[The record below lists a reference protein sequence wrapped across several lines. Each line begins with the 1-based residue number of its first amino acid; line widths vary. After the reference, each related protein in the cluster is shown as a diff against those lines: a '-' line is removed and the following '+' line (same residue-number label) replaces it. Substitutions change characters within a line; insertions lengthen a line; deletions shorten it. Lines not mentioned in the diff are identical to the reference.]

1 MLSGESGGLGT
12 AASYLGVR
20 VPASCLS
27 ITNEGWHELGAK
39 AVPKATYLLT
49 DQVFRHINTQLAKK
63 KKVLLKGYCY

>member
-63 KKVLLKGYCY
+63 KVLLKGYCY